1 MTIKEMN
8 ALLSETINE
17 LHDANNEKGKAGAVI
32 ARASAEATI
41 AKQYFKG
48 MEIILRA
55 DRMSGRTDRI
65 DKAIG

>member
-8 ALLSETINE
+8 ALLSETITAI
-17 LHDANNEKGKAGAVI
+17 HSAKNNQSEVGAIIAKAD
-32 ARASAEATI
+32 AEAAV